1 MMFHVQQYLILYYPL
16 YTIILGITGEMGGG
30 GEEGMFD
37 GIVDYK
43 VQMPSRMFES
53 GSYVVAVRR
62 SNYIR
67 SIVIVQ
73 IYLFY

>member
-1 MMFHVQQYLILYYPL
+1 
-16 YTIILGITGEMGGG
+16 MGGG

-73 IYLFY
+73 IYLFYQIEWHTDVMLFLITTVKF

>member
-1 MMFHVQQYLILYYPL
+1 MW
-16 YTIILGITGEMGGG
+16 EGGG
-30 GEEGMFD
+30 GEEGLFH

-62 SNYIR
+62 SNYI
-67 SIVIVQ
+67 STNVIVQ
-73 IYLFY
+73 IYLLY

>member
-1 MMFHVQQYLILYYPL
+1 
-16 YTIILGITGEMGGG
+16 MGGG
-30 GEEGMFD
+30 GEEDLFD
-37 GIVDYK
+37 EIVDYN

-62 SNYIR
+62 SNYI
-67 SIVIVQ
+67 SSNVIVQ